1 MRELRTGMNTAVNV
15 EPLIE
20 CGLAPGLAEQRAVE
34 LARLLETQ
42 PPIDCW
48 HQLTT
53 TWLNPQQPFA
63 LHLHLYRLVYSQ
75 WDPAAGPPPAW
86 LPRPDGIKHTNLGR
100 LMGKLGLNSYTELHA
115 WSVRKWEEYWAYIIA
130 QLKIRFHT
138 PYAKIADV
146 RRGLEA
152 VEWLP
157 GAELNIAES
166 CFGADPAA
174 VAIIHQAE
182 GGELKRISYGELE
195 RLSNRVAGGI
205 VRAGFAGGER
215 IAICMPMGP
224 EAVAIYLGIVKA
236 GCAVISV
243 AESFSPQEV
252 QARLEIAG
260 ASGVFTQVHML
271 RGGKLLP
278 LYAKMIEAQAP
289 RAIVLDATEE
299 ASAGLRPGDLK
310 WSELLSD
317 NEAFPPVSCE
327 PMAAINILF
336 SSGTTG
342 EPKAIPFNH
351 TTPIKCAADALMHQ
365 NVQPGDVVV
374 WPTSLGW
381 MMGPWLIFASLM
393 NRATMGLFEG
403 SPGGRE
409 FGQFV
414 AASGATMLGVV
425 PSLVRTWR
433 ESRCMEGLD
442 WSRIKAF
449 SSTGECSNV
458 EDMLYLMHLADYKP
472 VIEYCG
478 GTELGGGYITGTV
491 LQPAAPSTFTTPAL
505 GLDFKIIDALGR
517 PVSKGEAFL
526 VPPSIGLSQI
536 LLNQDHHQIYYAN
549 TPPGDHGPLR
559 RHGDQIERLPGGYF
573 RAHGRMDDTFN
584 LGGIK
589 VSSAELE
596 CILNTV
602 ELVQETAC
610 IGVSP
615 AGGPDRLVVFAVM
628 KAGITVEAEQLKQA
642 LQKTISTRI
651 NPLFKVHDIRV
662 VDKLP
667 LTSSNKVMRRVL
679 RDRYLVVNASAGQEG
694 N

>member
-1 MRELRTGMNTAVNV
+1 MRGLQPGMNTAINV
-15 EPLIE
+15 GSLIE
-20 CGLAPGLAEQRAVE
+20 CGLTPGLAEQRAVE
-34 LARLLETQ
+34 LAHLLETQ
-42 PPIDCW
+42 PAIDCW
-48 HQLTT
+48 QQLTA
-53 TWLNPQQPFA
+53 TWLNSQQPFA
-63 LHLHLYRLVYSQ
+63 LHLYLYRLVYGQ

-86 LPRPDGIKHTNLGR
+86 LPAPGSIKDTNAWR
-100 LMGKLGLNSYTELHA
+100 LMAKLGLHGFADLHE
-115 WSVRKWEEYWAYIIA
+115 WSVKKSEEYWAYIIA
-130 QLKIRFHT
+130 QLNIKFRRTYKMIANVGDKI
-138 PYAKIADV
+138 
-146 RRGLEA
+146 EA
-152 VEWLP
+152 IGWLP
-157 GAELNIAES
+157 GAKLNIAES
-166 CFGADPAA
+166 CFGADPTA

-182 GGELKRISYGELE
+182 GGELKKLSYGELE
-195 RLSNRVAGGI
+195 RLSNRVAGGL
-205 VRAGFAGGER
+205 VRAGFVVGAK

-224 EAVAIYLGIVKA
+224 EAIAIYLGIVKA
-236 GCAVISV
+236 GCAVVSV

-252 QARLEIAG
+252 QKRLEIAG

-289 RAIVLDATEE
+289 LAIVLDATEK
-299 ASAGLRPGDLK
+299 APPSLRPGDLK
-310 WSELLSD
+310 WSEFLSD
-317 NEAFPPVSCE
+317 NEAFPSVSCG
-327 PMAAINILF
+327 PMTAINILF

-403 SPGGRE
+403 SSGGRE

-442 WSRIKAF
+442 WSHIKAF

-517 PVSKGEAFL
+517 TASKGEVFL

-596 CILNTV
+596 RILNTV